1 MKKVKK
7 VNIIMAGGATCDY
20 TKEFKDYYTDDIEK
34 TSEDIVKQ
42 IMNEEVIFIK
52 RGDNRMTAVHTRNI
66 IGITVDFKDVEE
78 DEET

>member
-34 TSEDIVKQ
+34 TFEDILMHIMNQDVLTIRRNNSRMVAVCTKQ
-42 IMNEEVIFIK
+42 IV
-52 RGDNRMTAVHTRNI
+52 
-66 IGITVDFKDVEE
+66 GITVDFKDVEE

>member
-7 VNIIMAGGATCDY
+7 VNLYLAGGATCDY
-20 TKEFKDYYTDDIEK
+20 TKEFKVYYTDDIKK

-42 IMNEEVIFIK
+42 IMDEEVIFVK
-52 RGDNRMTAVHTRNI
+52 RHDNRMIAIRTKQIV
-66 IGITVDFKDVEE
+66 GITVDFKDVEE